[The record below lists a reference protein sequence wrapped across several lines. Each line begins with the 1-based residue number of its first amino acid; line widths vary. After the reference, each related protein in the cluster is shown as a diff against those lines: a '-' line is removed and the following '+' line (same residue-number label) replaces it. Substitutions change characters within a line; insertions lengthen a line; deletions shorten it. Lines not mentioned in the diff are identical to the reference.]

1 MVSNFHFFTIKKT
14 DYIKDEEVIK
24 MNVCPYKDGDFVLLS
39 HKYEILSCHS
49 QTDTYWIFDAVNSD
63 TKQKVVIKVFINE
76 GFPSVE
82 ESRNAWIS
90 EIEKLQ
96 TQAEYQGLPIH
107 YIESEEK
114 SRLGLVQ
121 FFIVFSYIK
130 EEDAEDTPEL
140 SMARDE
146 GPKEKKMEIE
156 GKTEEVAFKDIDDS
170 VEIVESEADL
180 AEEPVEELEIESA
193 PPPRPS
199 VARPVSAPTLGGR
212 EGLSKRKA
220 AMKTAVVEEFAEEPE
235 EAIEDIEELRE
246 EPEYGKQVIEIAD
259 DSMEL
264 EDEDYESEYLKQI
277 SMEYF
282 DRMNPQNY
290 YPMTISISD
299 IIEAKKAAV
308 VNPLT
313 GERKV
318 QKQAEIEATLK
329 DPIVTIR
336 PTIPGCSV
344 VPSVIDTDFSYTKD
358 EVTFYITPGVK
369 GEILGKIEFLN
380 EGKAIYSYDF
390 EAKVVDPRYA
400 RVVAFYGIL
409 ASFVPKIITLL
420 GVDLW
425 LGTTLNDLWGVAEN
439 TVGNM
444 SIASLIAIGGIIP
457 VLAIS
462 MLVGQRLK
470 PKSSK
475 IQYKL
480 SDFRLKG
487 LKLKKTPK

>member
-1 MVSNFHFFTIKKT
+1 
-14 DYIKDEEVIK
+14 
-24 MNVCPYKDGDFVLLS
+24 
-39 HKYEILSCHS
+39 HS
-49 QTDTYWIFDAVNSD
+49 QTETYWIFDAVNSE

-76 GFPSVE
+76 GFTSIE
-82 ESRNAWIS
+82 ETRTAWIS

-96 TQAEYQGLPIH
+96 TQAEYQGLPIQ

-114 SRLGLVQ
+114 SGLGFVQ
-121 FFIVFSYIK
+121 FIIVFSYIK
-130 EEDAEDTPEL
+130 EEEADEVAEEAPEITTESVEGPGAPVTGIRADGIIAKDADVFAESEKIESVLEEEP
-140 SMARDE
+140 A
-146 GPKEKKMEIE
+146 PKEK
-156 GKTEEVAFKDIDDS
+156 
-170 VEIVESEADL
+170 
-180 AEEPVEELEIESA
+180 EIESA
-193 PPPRPS
+193 PPKPTIAPPAAAPRLG
-199 VARPVSAPTLGGR
+199 RRERVS
-212 EGLSKRKA
+212 KKKA
-220 AMKTAVVEEFAEEPE
+220 ALKTSIVEEFLE
-235 EAIEDIEELRE
+235 EAVEEADE
-246 EPEYGKQVIEIAD
+246 EPEYGKQAIEIAD

-299 IIEAKKAAV
+299 IIAAKKAAV
-308 VNPLT
+308 VNPIT
-313 GERKV
+313 GERKI

-344 VPSVIDTDFSYTKD
+344 VPSIIDTDFSYTKD

-409 ASFVPKIITLL
+409 ISFLPKIITLL

-425 LGTTLNDLWGVAEN
+425 LGTTLNELWGVAEN

-470 PKSSK
+470 PKSSR

-480 SDFRLKG
+480 SDFRLKD
-487 LKLKKTPK
+487 LKLKKTS

>member
-1 MVSNFHFFTIKKT
+1 MS
-14 DYIKDEEVIK
+14 Y
-24 MNVCPYKDGDFVLLS
+24 CPYTNGDLVTLQ
-39 HKYEILSCHS
+39 HGYEILSCHS
-49 QTDTYWIFDAVNSD
+49 QTETYWIFDAVNSE
-63 TKQKVVIKVFINE
+63 TKKKVVIKVFINE
-76 GFPSVE
+76 GFTSIE
-82 ESRNAWIS
+82 ETRTAWIS

-96 TQAEYQGLPIH
+96 TQAEYQGLPIN

-114 SRLGLVQ
+114 SGLGKTQ
-121 FFIVFSYIK
+121 FIIVFSYVK
-130 EEDAEDTPEL
+130 DEEETPEI
-140 SMARDE
+140 S
-146 GPKEKKMEIE
+146 
-156 GKTEEVAFKDIDDS
+156 
-170 VEIVESEADL
+170 SER
-180 AEEPVEELEIESA
+180 IESA
-193 PPPRPS
+193 P
-199 VARPVSAPTLGGR
+199 SAPAIAPTTTAPRTSGR
-212 EGLSKRKA
+212 EKASKRKA
-220 AMKTAVVEEFAEEPE
+220 AVKTSVVEEFAEEADE
-235 EAIEDIEELRE
+235 EAVEELME
-246 EPEYGKQVIEIAD
+246 EPEYGGQAIEIAD

-264 EDEDYESEYLKQI
+264 EEDYESEYLKQI

-308 VNPLT
+308 VNPIT

-318 QKQAEIEATLK
+318 QKQTEIQATLK

-344 VPSVIDTDFSYTKD
+344 VPSVIDTDFSFTKD
-358 EVTFYITPGVK
+358 TVTFYITPGVK
-369 GEILGKIEFLN
+369 GEILGNIEFLN
-380 EGKAIYSYDF
+380 EGKVIYSYDF
-390 EAKVVDPRYA
+390 EAKVVDPKYA

-409 ASFVPKIITLL
+409 TSFLPKIITLL

-457 VLAIS
+457 VLLLS
-462 MLVGQRLK
+462 FGVSQRLK

-480 SDFRLKG
+480 SDFRLKD
-487 LKLKKTPK
+487 LKLKKTT

>member
-1 MVSNFHFFTIKKT
+1 MSLLNSIKKIHSI
-14 DYIKDEEVIK
+14 DDIEVIK
-24 MNVCPYKDGDFVLLS
+24 MSYCPYTNGDLVKLQ
-39 HKYEILSCHS
+39 HGYEILSCHS
-49 QTDTYWIFDAVNSD
+49 QTETYWIFDAVNSE
-63 TKQKVVIKVFINE
+63 TKKKVVIKVFINE
-76 GFPSVE
+76 GFTSIE
-82 ESRNAWIS
+82 ETRTAWIS
-90 EIEKLQ
+90 EIENLQ
-96 TQAEYQGLPIH
+96 TQAEYQGLPIN

-114 SRLGLVQ
+114 SGLGKTQ
-121 FFIVFSYIK
+121 FIIVFSYVK
-130 EEDAEDTPEL
+130 DEETPEI
-140 SMARDE
+140 SPERIESAKD
-146 GPKEKKMEIE
+146 KEIE
-156 GKTEEVAFKDIDDS
+156 GKADEMVLKKTDDF
-170 VEIVESEADL
+170 VEAVEAEAEL
-180 AEEPVEELEIESA
+180 AEEPAVASPKPSRRESVPLKKAKQKIAEIEEFEEAEELE
-193 PPPRPS
+193 
-199 VARPVSAPTLGGR
+199 
-212 EGLSKRKA
+212 
-220 AMKTAVVEEFAEEPE
+220 
-235 EAIEDIEELRE
+235 ELME
-246 EPEYGKQVIEIAD
+246 EPEYGGQAIEIAD

-264 EDEDYESEYLKQI
+264 EEDYESEYLKQI

-308 VNPLT
+308 VNPIT

-318 QKQAEIEATLK
+318 QKQTEIQATLK

-344 VPSVIDTDFSYTKD
+344 VPSVIDTDFSFTKD
-358 EVTFYITPGVK
+358 TVTFYITPGVK
-369 GEILGKIEFLN
+369 GEILGNIEFLN
-380 EGKAIYSYDF
+380 EGKVIYSYDF

-409 ASFVPKIITLL
+409 TSFLPKIITLL

-457 VLAIS
+457 VLLLS
-462 MLVGQRLK
+462 FGVSQRLK

-487 LKLKKTPK
+487 LKLKKIP

>member
-1 MVSNFHFFTIKKT
+1 M
-14 DYIKDEEVIK
+14 IK
-24 MNVCPYKDGDFVLLS
+24 MNICPYNDGDLVTLS

-49 QTDTYWIFDAVNSD
+49 QTETYWIFDAVNSE
-63 TKQKVVIKVFINE
+63 TKQKVVIKIFITE
-76 GFPSVE
+76 GFASVDE
-82 ESRNAWIS
+82 TRNAWIS

-96 TQAEYQGLPIH
+96 TQAEYQGLPID
-107 YIESEEK
+107 YVESEEK
-114 SRLGLVQ
+114 SGMGLVQ
-121 FFIVFSYIK
+121 FIIVFSYIK
-130 EEDAEDTPEL
+130 E
-140 SMARDE
+140 DE
-146 GPKEKKMEIE
+146 ETLEIASESIEAPGGIEIE
-156 GKTEEVAFKDIDDS
+156 GKADEAAFKETEEF
-170 VEIVESEADL
+170 VEDEKVKAKRIEDP
-180 AEEPVEELEIESA
+180 PVEELEIESA
-193 PPPRPS
+193 PHTPTVVPTTASPR
-199 VARPVSAPTLGGR
+199 LGRR
-212 EGLSKRKA
+212 ERASKRKA
-220 AMKTAVVEEFAEEPE
+220 APKTSVVEEFAEEMVE
-235 EAIEDIEELRE
+235 EADEEAVEELME
-246 EPEYGKQVIEIAD
+246 EPEYGRQAIEIAD

-299 IIEAKKAAV
+299 IIEAKKDAI
-308 VNPLT
+308 VNPIT

-318 QKQAEIEATLK
+318 QKQTEIEATLK

-344 VPSVIDTDFSYTKD
+344 VPSVIDTDFSFTRD

-369 GEILGKIEFLN
+369 GEILGNIEFLN
-380 EGKAIYSYDF
+380 EGKVIYSYDF
-390 EAKVVDPRYA
+390 EAKVVDPRFA
-400 RVVAFYGIL
+400 RVIAFYGIL
-409 ASFVPKIITLL
+409 TSFIPKIITLL

-425 LGTTLNDLWGVAEN
+425 LGTTLNELWGVAEN

-444 SIASLIAIGGIIP
+444 SIASLIAIGGILP

-462 MLVGQRLK
+462 IMVSQRLK

-480 SDFRLKG
+480 NDFRLKG
-487 LKLKKTPK
+487 LKLKKTP

>member
-1 MVSNFHFFTIKKT
+1 
-14 DYIKDEEVIK
+14 
-24 MNVCPYKDGDFVLLS
+24 MNICPYNDGDLVILS

-49 QTDTYWIFDAVNSD
+49 QTETYWIFDAVNSE

-76 GFPSVE
+76 GFTSVE
-82 ESRNAWIS
+82 ETRTAWIS

-107 YIESEEK
+107 YVESEEK
-114 SRLGLVQ
+114 SGLGLVQ
-121 FFIVFSYIK
+121 FIIVFSYIK
-130 EEDAEDTPEL
+130 EDDDDVTPEMI
-140 SMARDE
+140 MARDE
-146 GPKEKKMEIE
+146 APKEKEIE
-156 GKTEEVAFKDIDDS
+156 GKAEEVAFKDIDDS
-170 VEIVESEADL
+170 VETEKVKTEL
-180 AEEPVEELEIESA
+180 TEEPVEVLEIESA
-193 PPPRPS
+193 PPIPQSVTPPASPPR
-199 VARPVSAPTLGGR
+199 LGGR
-212 EGLSKRKA
+212 EKRSKRKA
-220 AMKTAVVEEFAEEPE
+220 ALKTSAVEEFIEEESE
-235 EAIEDIEELRE
+235 EAVEEIEELRE
-246 EPEYGKQVIEIAD
+246 EPEYGRQAIEIAD

-299 IIEAKKAAV
+299 IIEAKKAAI
-308 VNPLT
+308 VNPIT

-318 QKQAEIEATLK
+318 QKQTEIEATLK

-344 VPSVIDTDFSYTKD
+344 VPNVIDTDFSFTKD

-369 GEILGKIEFLN
+369 GEILGNIEFLN
-380 EGKAIYSYDF
+380 EGKVIYSYDF
-390 EAKVVDPRYA
+390 EAKVVDPRFA
-400 RVVAFYGIL
+400 RVIAYYGIL
-409 ASFVPKIITLL
+409 TSFIPKIITLL

-425 LGTTLNDLWGVAEN
+425 LNTTLFDLWGTSVD
-439 TVGNM
+439 TIGNM
-444 SIASLIAIGGIIP
+444 NIASLIAIGGILP

-462 MLVGQRLK
+462 VLVGQRLK

-487 LKLKKTPK
+487 LKLKKTP

>member
-1 MVSNFHFFTIKKT
+1 
-14 DYIKDEEVIK
+14 
-24 MNVCPYKDGDFVLLS
+24 MNVCPYNDGDFVTLNQ
-39 HKYEILSCHS
+39 KYEILSCHS
-49 QTDTYWIFDAVNSD
+49 QTESYWIFDAVNAE

-76 GFPSVE
+76 AFTSVE
-82 ESRNAWIS
+82 EIRTAWIS

-96 TQAEYQGLPIH
+96 TQAEYQGLPIQ

-114 SRLGLVQ
+114 SRLGSVQ
-121 FFIVFSYIK
+121 FFIVFNYIK
-130 EEDAEDTPEL
+130 EEEEDDEVAEEAPEITTESVEGPGAPVTGIRADGIIAKDADVFAESEKMESVLEEEP
-140 SMARDE
+140 A
-146 GPKEKKMEIE
+146 PKEK
-156 GKTEEVAFKDIDDS
+156 
-170 VEIVESEADL
+170 
-180 AEEPVEELEIESA
+180 EIESA
-193 PPPRPS
+193 PPKPTIVPPAAAPRLG
-199 VARPVSAPTLGGR
+199 RRERVS
-212 EGLSKRKA
+212 KKKA
-220 AMKTAVVEEFAEEPE
+220 ALKTSIVEEFLE
-235 EAIEDIEELRE
+235 EAVEEADEELME
-246 EPEYGKQVIEIAD
+246 EPEYGKQAIEIAD

-299 IIEAKKAAV
+299 IIAAKKAAV
-308 VNPLT
+308 VNPIT
-313 GERKV
+313 GERKI

-344 VPSVIDTDFSYTKD
+344 VPSIIDTDFSYTKD

-380 EGKAIYSYDF
+380 EGKTIYSYDF

-409 ASFVPKIITLL
+409 TSFLPKIITLL

-425 LGTTLNDLWGVAEN
+425 LGTTLNELWGVAEN

-470 PKSSK
+470 PKSSR

-487 LKLKKTPK
+487 LKLKKTT

>member
-1 MVSNFHFFTIKKT
+1 
-14 DYIKDEEVIK
+14 
-24 MNVCPYKDGDFVLLS
+24 MNICPYNDGDLVILS

-49 QTDTYWIFDAVNSD
+49 QTETYWIFDAVNSE

-76 GFPSVE
+76 GFTSIE
-82 ESRNAWIS
+82 ETRTAWIS

-96 TQAEYQGLPIH
+96 TQAEYQGLPIQ

-114 SRLGLVQ
+114 SGIGLLQ
-121 FFIVFSYIK
+121 FIIVFSYIK
-130 EEDAEDTPEL
+130 EADDQKASEMV
-140 SMARDE
+140 MAIDE
-146 GPKEKKMEIE
+146 GPKEMEIE
-156 GKTEEVAFKDIDDS
+156 GKDEEVTLKETDDF
-170 VEIVESEADL
+170 VEAEKIKAEL
-180 AEEPVEELEIESA
+180 AEEPAVEVLEIDSA
-193 PPPRPS
+193 PP
-199 VARPVSAPTLGGR
+199 APTIAPPTSGPKVGR
-212 EGLSKRKA
+212 RERLSKRKA
-220 AMKTAVVEEFAEEPE
+220 PMKTAVVEEFAEEQE
-235 EAIEDIEELRE
+235 EALEEIEKPTEESISSS
-246 EPEYGKQVIEIAD
+246 QAIEIAD

-299 IIEAKKAAV
+299 IIAAKKAAV
-308 VNPLT
+308 VNPIT
-313 GERKV
+313 GERKI

-409 ASFVPKIITLL
+409 ISFLPKIITLL

-425 LGTTLNDLWGVAEN
+425 LGTTLNELWGVAEN

-470 PKSSK
+470 PKSSR

-480 SDFRLKG
+480 SDFRLKD
-487 LKLKKTPK
+487 LKLKKTT

>member
-1 MVSNFHFFTIKKT
+1 
-14 DYIKDEEVIK
+14 
-24 MNVCPYKDGDFVLLS
+24 MNICPYNDGDLVILS

-49 QTDTYWIFDAVNSD
+49 QTETYWIFDAVNSE

-76 GFPSVE
+76 GFTSIE
-82 ESRNAWIS
+82 ETRTAWIS

-96 TQAEYQGLPIH
+96 TQAEYQGLPIQ

-114 SRLGLVQ
+114 SGIGLLQ
-121 FFIVFSYIK
+121 FIIVFSYIK
-130 EEDAEDTPEL
+130 EDDDEKASEMV
-140 SMARDE
+140 MAIDE
-146 GPKEKKMEIE
+146 GPKEMEIE
-156 GKTEEVAFKDIDDS
+156 GKDEEVTLKETDDF
-170 VEIVESEADL
+170 VEAEKIKAEL
-180 AEEPVEELEIESA
+180 AEEPAVEELEIDSA
-193 PPPRPS
+193 PP
-199 VARPVSAPTLGGR
+199 APTIAPPTSGPKVGR
-212 EGLSKRKA
+212 RERLSKRKA
-220 AMKTAVVEEFAEEPE
+220 PMKTAVVEEFAEEQE
-235 EAIEDIEELRE
+235 EALEEIEKPTEESISSS
-246 EPEYGKQVIEIAD
+246 QAIEIAD

-299 IIEAKKAAV
+299 IIAAKKAAV
-308 VNPLT
+308 VNPIT
-313 GERKV
+313 GERKI

-344 VPSVIDTDFSYTKD
+344 VPSIIDTDFSYTKD

-409 ASFVPKIITLL
+409 ISFLPKIITLL

-425 LGTTLNDLWGVAEN
+425 LGTTLNELWGVAEN

-470 PKSSK
+470 PKSSR

-480 SDFRLKG
+480 SDFRLKD
-487 LKLKKTPK
+487 LKLKKTT